1 MYIAFMKVMSL
12 SGVLVFN
19 LLCVICVLFNWVLRG
34 FRFRILNVMWLNRLG
49 FAFILQSFFHFS
61 DTLW

>member
-19 LLCVICVLFNWVLRG
+19 LLCLCYLRAIQLGITRFPFSYFKCNVVKSTGVCFYLAVIF
-34 FRFRILNVMWLNRLG
+34 
-49 FAFILQSFFHFS
+49 SFF
-61 DTLW
+61 